1 MAGVRVGLDR
11 PRSRRSRGPSA
22 GAIIAIIAG
31 MVVLF
36 ALGFGIALITQ
47 GGGLPVPSVAAPSA
61 AAVGSSSPAVPLPCS
76 TTMVIPA
83 EVLPQPK
90 KVKVN
95 VFNATKRK
103 GLAAETALALK
114 LAGFKI
120 LEVSNVPDG
129 RRIGGFAEVR
139 HGPRGLKQANLVHFY
154 VPDAVM
160 VEDTRNDKTVDV
172 VLGKEFSII
181 ASDAEVAASMASPSP
196 STSGPG
202 CAGPGATATES
213 APGGTPEPS
222 LSPSPA
228 ASAEPGRTE
237 APTST
242 APASSTP

>member
-11 PRSRRSRGPSA
+11 PRPRRSSGPSA
-22 GAIIAIIAG
+22 GAIIAIVAG

-47 GGGLPVPSVAAPSA
+47 GGKLPTPQIAAPASAGPSGAASVA
-61 AAVGSSSPAVPLPCS
+61 PLPCS
-76 TTMVIPA
+76 TATVIPA
-83 EVLPQPK
+83 EVLPRPT
-90 KVKVN
+90 KVKIN

-103 GLAAETALALK
+103 GLAAETALAFK
-114 LAGFKI
+114 QAGFKI
-120 LEVSNVPDG
+120 LEVANVPDG
-129 RRIGGFAEVR
+129 RRINGFAEVR

-181 ASDAEVAASMASPSP
+181 ASEAEVAATMASPSP

-202 CAGPGATATES
+202 CAAPGPGEPES
-213 APGGTPEPS
+213 MSSA
-222 LSPSPA
+222 A
-228 ASAEPGRTE
+228 ASAPSATTPTPALTPTP
-237 APTST
+237 APSG
-242 APASSTP
+242 S